1 MATPGRG
8 IVSVDY
14 AGEVVQAI
22 WTKPKEPEERQVLEA
37 GDNGMATC
45 TWSDGSTYYS
55 NVPNLVLK
63 SREESKVKVRDGYPN
78 AKIPPA
84 AGGKKAK
91 AKAKKKAKKKDADHT
106 ASSKEESYSTDGG
119 SAADMDGF
127 WEELDADDHPVV
139 KSKAKA
145 KKKAKKKA
153 ASAADPPVAKRPA
166 AADAAADE
174 PPKKKQD
181 RY

>member
-8 IVSVDY
+8 IFSVDC

-63 SREESKVKVRDGYPN
+63 SREEYKVKVREGYPN
-78 AKIPPA
+78 AKRPA
-84 AGGKKAK
+84 AACGKKAK
-91 AKAKKKAKKKDADHT
+91 AKAKKKAKKKAADDT
-106 ASSKEESYSTDGG
+106 ARSKEESYSTDGG
-119 SAADMDGF
+119 SAADSF
-127 WEELDADDHPVV
+127 FEELNAHDHPVV
-139 KSKAKA
+139 KRP
-145 KKKAKKKA
+145 
-153 ASAADPPVAKRPA
+153 SAADPPVVKRPA
-166 AADAAADE
+166 AADAAADP

>member
-8 IVSVDY
+8 IVSVDC

-22 WTKPKEPEERQVLEA
+22 WTKPNEPEERQVLEA

-45 TWSDGSTYYS
+45 TCCDGSTYYS

-63 SREESKVKVRDGYPN
+63 SREDSKVKVRRMKRPG
-78 AKIPPA
+78 A
-84 AGGKKAK
+84 ASPIGKQ
-91 AKAKKKAKKKDADHT
+91 
-106 ASSKEESYSTDGG
+106 S
-119 SAADMDGF
+119 
-127 WEELDADDHPVV
+127 
-139 KSKAKA
+139 

-153 ASAADPPVAKRPA
+153 ADDTASKDEGSYSADGESGVDSFFAELDAQDQREPAEKIAKKPA
-166 AADAAADE
+166 AADP

-181 RY
+181 TST

>member
-8 IVSVDY
+8 IVSVDC

-63 SREESKVKVRDGYPN
+63 SREESKVKVREGYPN
-78 AKIPPA
+78 AKRPA
-84 AGGKKAK
+84 AACGKKA
-91 AKAKKKAKKKDADHT
+91 
-106 ASSKEESYSTDGG
+106 
-119 SAADMDGF
+119 
-127 WEELDADDHPVV
+127 
-139 KSKAKA
+139 KAKA

-166 AADAAADE
+166 AADAAADP

>member
-8 IVSVDY
+8 IVSVDC

-91 AKAKKKAKKKDADHT
+91 AKAKKKAKKKDADDT

-119 SAADMDGF
+119 SGDIDSF
-127 WEELDADDHPVV
+127 FEELNAHDQREPAE
-139 KSKAKA
+139 KIL
-145 KKKAKKKA
+145 KKP
-153 ASAADPPVAKRPA
+153 SAADPPVVKRPA
-166 AADAAADE
+166 AADAAADP
-174 PPKKKQD
+174 PPKKRQD

>member
-1 MATPGRG
+1 MAKPGRG
-8 IVSVDY
+8 IFSVDC

-22 WTKPKEPEERQVLEA
+22 WTKPNEPEERQVLEA

-78 AKIPPA
+78 GKIPPA

-91 AKAKKKAKKKDADHT
+91 AKAKKKAKKKDADDT

-119 SAADMDGF
+119 SAADMDSF
-127 WEELDADDHPVV
+127 WEELNAHDHPVV
-139 KSKAKA
+139 KRP
-145 KKKAKKKA
+145 
-153 ASAADPPVAKRPA
+153 SAADPPVVKRPA
-166 AADAAADE
+166 AADAAADP